1 MESLLC
7 LFLSEIMQQYVTVF
21 LESEGR
27 EREKL
32 SNPTSHVA
40 RAED

>member
-7 LFLSEIMQQYVTVF
+7 LFLSEIMQQYVTVL